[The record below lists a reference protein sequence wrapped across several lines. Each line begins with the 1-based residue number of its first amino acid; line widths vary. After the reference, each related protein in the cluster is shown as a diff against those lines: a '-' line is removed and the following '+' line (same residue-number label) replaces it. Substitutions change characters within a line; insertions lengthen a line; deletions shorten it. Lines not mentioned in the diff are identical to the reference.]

1 MLALIYGRNSESILS
16 LAKCSTLMSAGSRLM
31 TRFRYLSLPARL
43 ITINLVL
50 NILADRIPHTLCP
63 PLGKRFPTRRSA
75 ILPGALLS
83 LALLLSS
90 WTPLYRHNR
99 LPAGKSRQLEEVVVT
114 AQKRAESLQDV
125 PISIAVVSGEEITQL
140 SIFDFTETAQLTPGV
155 NFFPGVQA
163 AAIRLRGVG
172 PAFFALTSPQSVAV
186 FVDDF
191 AQGSVGAV
199 FSTLVDIERI
209 ELLRGPQGTLYGQNA
224 PGGAYNITTRAPNAT
239 TLEGYIEGS
248 YGQQNSS
255 SLDTVDVRGAVNLPL
270 VTDKVGLRLAGA
282 YADSDGY
289 LKVKNPVSGE
299 KGTGGK
305 DHKAL
310 RSRMAWLINDDME
323 LHWKLGYQDLQDQ
336 PVDFNVEGYVPGT
349 GGANPVP
356 AIYNRFDDRYYYG
369 DFLSD
374 AQSKIKETTLH
385 YMWAQESVNIDFLTS
400 YQDLDTYTL
409 ENREPYPGRT
419 SQFEIQLDWDT
430 TSAELRFSNTGEKF
444 DYIAGLYYANR
455 DIDGFFNVTLTGV
468 NLLGPAE
475 GAGDIKAAYANVT
488 LHLSPQWDLTL
499 GARYD
504 KNDIWTKSN
513 FEFLGLNSIV
523 DGDESY
529 DHPSW
534 SFKLQHYFNENMTA
548 YLAIDNAYKQG
559 GFNNLV
565 PGILALAPV
574 FPDIAEA
581 GSEMLAFDEETS
593 TAFEIGLKGA
603 ALDGRM
609 SYSVD
614 VFYQEF
620 DDHQIIQP
628 LNVTALKTGDR
639 DLNALFS
646 AQLTNAE
653 EVTTKGVEF
662 EVIYLLAENWDIGL
676 RGTYFDAEIEDW
688 SFRFCPPG
696 EESSPDQLLCP
707 TGDGEP
713 LNSLPQWNSNFQ
725 LGYNRNLLA
734 NWDFSGRLNW
744 SWQSVPN
751 YTTETN
757 AFSDA
762 KSLLG
767 LTLGLH
773 SAAGFDIRLWGKNLT
788 NEDLNINP
796 SIRTDGDPGLTQPFG
811 GRYYP
816 GREYGVTLSY
826 SF

>member
-1 MLALIYGRNSESILS
+1 MGKILS
-16 LAKCSTLMSAGSRLM
+16 VCVSCRLHRTIIPLVALLAWA
-31 TRFRYLSLPARL
+31 LPA
-43 ITINLVL
+43 
-50 NILADRIPHTLCP
+50 LAQ
-63 PLGKRFPTRRSA
+63 
-75 ILPGALLS
+75 
-83 LALLLSS
+83 
-90 WTPLYRHNR
+90 
-99 LPAGKSRQLEEVVVT
+99 PATTQGKSRQLEEVIVT
-114 AQKRAESLQDV
+114 AQKRVQSLQDV

-172 PAFFALTSPQSVAV
+172 PAFFALTAPQGVAV

-224 PGGAYNITTRAPNAT
+224 PSGAYNISTRAPNASE
-239 TLEGYIEGS
+239 LEGYIEGS
-248 YGQQNSS
+248 YSLNNSS
-255 SLDTVDVRGAVNLPL
+255 SLDVVDIRGAVNLP
-270 VTDKVGLRLAGA
+270 VISDKVGIRLAGA

-289 LKVKNPVSGE
+289 IEVKNPVSGE

-305 DHKAL
+305 KHKAL
-310 RSRMAWLINDDME
+310 RSRLVWLMNDDMS
-323 LHWKLGYQDLQDQ
+323 LYWNVGYQDLADQ
-336 PVDFNVEGYVPGT
+336 PVDFNVDGIVPGT
-349 GGANPVP
+349 GGANPIP
-356 AIYNRFDDRYYYG
+356 AIENRFDDRYYYG
-369 DFLSD
+369 DFLSN
-374 AQSKIKETTLH
+374 AQSDIKETNLQWA
-385 YMWAQESVNIDFLTS
+385 WAQESVNIDFLTS
-400 YQDLDTYTL
+400 YQKLKTYQLD
-409 ENREPYPGRT
+409 NREPYPDRT
-419 SQFEIQLDWDT
+419 SQFEIQLDWET

-444 DYIAGLYYANR
+444 DYISGLYYANR

-475 GAGDIKAAYANVT
+475 GAGDIKAAYANFIF
-488 LHLSPQWDLTL
+488 HLSPQWDMTL

-513 FEFLGLNSIV
+513 FEFIGLSSVV
-523 DGDESY
+523 DDEASY
-529 DHPSW
+529 DHLSW
-534 SFKLQHYFNENMTA
+534 SFKLQHYFTENMTA

-565 PGILALAPV
+565 PGIIALAPV
-574 FPDIAEA
+574 FPEIAAA
-581 GSEMLAFDEETS
+581 GGEMLAFDEETS

-614 VFYQEF
+614 IFYQEF

-628 LNVTALKTGDR
+628 LNVAALKTPLG
-639 DLNALFS
+639 DLNSLFS

-653 EVTTKGVEF
+653 NVNTKGVEF
-662 EVIYLLAENWDIGL
+662 EMVYLLADNWDVSL
-676 RGTYFDAEIEDW
+676 RGTYFDATIEDW
-688 SFRFCPPG
+688 SFRFCPGG
-696 EESSPDQLLCP
+696 EENSPTQLFCP
-707 TGDGEP
+707 LSGGDP

-725 LGYNRNLLA
+725 LGYSQTLTA
-734 NWDFSGRLNW
+734 NWNFSSRFNW

-751 YTTETN
+751 FTTDTN

-767 LTLGLH
+767 LSFALQ
-773 SAAGFDIRLWGKNLT
+773 SSAGFDIRLWGKNLT

-796 SIRTDGDPGLTQPFG
+796 TLRSDGDPSLPQPFS

-816 GREYGVTLSY
+816 GREYGLTLSY